1 MSRPYVETSSKFSLF
16 SGLWKLEAGRWK
28 GRPSWNVRCTCTAVY
43 VPEARRTPEKRQ
55 KNTRR
60 HLSFI
65 RYAAKFLPFT
75 EVSGGYS
82 YSKLSQVKLI
92 EHIA

>member
-1 MSRPYVETSSKFSLF
+1 MAE
-16 SGLWKLEAGRWK
+16 
-28 GRPSWNVRCTCTAVY
+28 
-43 VPEARRTPEKRQ
+43 PEKRQ

-75 EVSGGYS
+75 EVSGGYIS

>member
-1 MSRPYVETSSKFSLF
+1 
-16 SGLWKLEAGRWK
+16 
-28 GRPSWNVRCTCTAVY
+28 
-43 VPEARRTPEKRQ
+43 ARRTPEKRQ

-82 YSKLSQVKLI
+82 KLSQVKLI